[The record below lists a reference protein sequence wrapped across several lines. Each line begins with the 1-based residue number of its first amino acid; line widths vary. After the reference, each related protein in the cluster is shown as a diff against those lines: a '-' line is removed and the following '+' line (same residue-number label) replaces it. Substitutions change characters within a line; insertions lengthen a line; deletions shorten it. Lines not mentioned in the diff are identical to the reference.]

1 MRQTFSEV
9 KYLVS
14 TNITALNDGD
24 GINTTDTAVVVDSV
38 SDLQVGQI
46 ITMGTEDMKITA
58 ISASSPD
65 NTLTVT
71 RAQNGTTATS
81 HSDNA
86 VVSSEIWTDIQ
97 ITGANGNLTSAV
109 LSIVINDTYLAPRQA
124 QIVLMNNSTD
134 PTNDTAS
141 TAKGPFTGIFT
152 DFMRIR
158 IRESVTKRSMFFG
171 LVYDVQDR
179 FDKKFGMLI
188 QLTCKDPLALLA
200 DKDTVDAIGFT
211 IDTSVNANQRVVPT
225 TSGITI
231 NNNTRL
237 WSQAISAR
245 SGLIGSMLAV
255 FSPNYLELGGF
266 GEGTLDRLGVELGP
280 STSGTTGFYS
290 DYMFTH
296 SPQKFFNSGAYRLS
310 GKNKKSVLK
319 HIYEI
324 AMGEPQSSTVYGSTA
339 QVYGFDYYAEPYFND
354 VKNTYDKSP
363 AFFNYF
369 VRGTRPNSAIDSTP
383 SHGLTVEQPTKG
395 TELSGQV
402 QPMTDFK
409 FNKPKTE
416 VYTEAIVSYRESSTV
431 AGGIQ
436 SSVKNTVVMEML
448 EINAWANPTS
458 FDCTPND
465 TANTASAKNELN
477 ISNGKGVGE
486 EQANTA
492 EWLEVDIG
500 SSTYKTIARIQWLD
514 RTSGTINDATP
525 AYVLISEIQ
534 PELDTKF
541 FLPGTVW
548 RGKTNTSSTFT
559 IKSRVTKQ
567 LDGISKP
574 LRVNSAYK
582 EPRAIREQVASLL
595 LRSRTSSQRGKFTVH
610 NRPEYYFDN
619 SPSAV
624 ANLTLNSIDTQTTI
638 TLTGFSG
645 TNPSNKHGFRP
656 GHTLVKLDS
665 NGNPTTTYG
674 NAFNVFTHASA
685 GGQAQVILNTGS
697 ITTDDT
703 VRYYVPVRAGDL
715 VYVKNN
721 PINIAGKFLV
731 TNTKFVEE
739 EGKQRTS
746 YDVVEYGTDISGDFA
761 PNIMSNIAS
770 KASVDEK
777 AADEDKDVAEWLP
790 DKPLFTGVF
799 YVDTNS
805 ASPPTDNDGD
815 KVSWSA
821 GTLTFGNKTID
832 IDADNTGETDVM
844 IDASAGN
851 TSQSARTLNAGVEY
865 IIYYPGS
872 GSVFKCIRKA
882 AYRNVES
889 DNNLIVASCSAETE
903 TGTGAKFEVY
913 IDIDNSKVQT
923 GAGYSG
929 DGTIKFGGTPFNVTA
944 DRIAYGAI
952 LNASGTGALE
962 NPNILSGV
970 GSGALADDDKLL
982 LWDTSSNSWA
992 IVALSDLKTYVNA

>member
-1 MRQTFSEV
+1 MPTQTFSEV
-9 KYLVS
+9 QYLVS
-14 TNITALNDGD
+14 TNMTALNDAD
-24 GINTTDTAVVVDSV
+24 HINTTDTAVVVDDA

-46 ITMGTEDMKITA
+46 ITLDSEDMKITD
-58 ISASSPD
+58 INT

-71 RAQNGTTATS
+71 RAQNGTTAAS
-81 HSDNA
+81 HNDNT
-86 VVSSEIWTDIQ
+86 VVSSEIWTAIQ
-97 ITGANGNLTSAV
+97 IAGTTTPAV
-109 LSIVINDTYLAPRQA
+109 LSVQIDDTYLSPRRA
-124 QIVLMNNSTD
+124 TIVILNNSTD

-141 TAKGPFTGIFT
+141 TAKGPFTDIFT
-152 DFMRIR
+152 DFMRVR
-158 IRESVTKRSMFFG
+158 IRESVTKRSLFYG
-171 LVYDVQDR
+171 LIYQLEDR
-179 FDKKFGMLI
+179 YDKKFGMVI
-188 QLTCKDPLALLA
+188 QLVCYDPLALLA
-200 DKDTVDAIGFT
+200 DKDTVDALGFT
-211 IDTSVNANQRVVPT
+211 IDISENVNQRVVPT
-225 TSGITI
+225 TSTI
-231 NNNTRL
+231 NNSTRL
-237 WSQAISAR
+237 WSQAVSAR
-245 SGLIGSMLAV
+245 TGLIGSMLAV

-266 GEGTLDRLGVELGP
+266 GEGTIDRLGATLGV
-280 STSGTTGFYS
+280 TSGTTNFYS
-290 DYMFTH
+290 DHMFTH
-296 SPQKFFNSGAYRLS
+296 SVQKFFNSGAYRLS
-310 GKNKKSVLK
+310 GKNKKTVLK
-319 HIYEI
+319 HIQEI
-324 AMGEPQSSTVYGSTA
+324 ASTEPTVDDVAWAGTSTP

-395 TELSGQV
+395 TTFSGQV
-402 QPMTDFK
+402 QAIHDFN
-409 FNKPKTE
+409 FSQPKTE
-416 VYTEAIVSYRESSTV
+416 VYTEAIVKYRESSTV

-458 FDCTPND
+458 FACTPND
-465 TANTASAKNELN
+465 TANTASVKNELN

-486 EQANTA
+486 AQANTS

-500 SSTYKTIARIQWLD
+500 SSTYKTIARIQMLD
-514 RTSGTINDATP
+514 RTSGTINDANP

-534 PELDTKF
+534 PEIDTKF

-559 IKSRVTKQ
+559 IKSRITKQ

-595 LRSRTSSQRGKFTVH
+595 LRSRTSSKRGRFTVYD
-610 NRPEYYFDN
+610 RPEFYFDN

-624 ANLTLNSIDTQTTI
+624 ATATLNSIDTQTTI
-638 TLTGFSG
+638 TLSGFSG
-645 TNPSNKHGFRP
+645 TNPSAKHGFRA
-656 GHTLVKLDS
+656 GHSLVKLDS
-665 NGNPTTTYG
+665 DGNLTTTYG
-674 NAFNVFTHASA
+674 NAFNVFTHAST
-685 GGQAQVILNTGS
+685 GGTVQVILNTGS

-715 VYVKNN
+715 VYVKNA
-721 PINIAGKFLV
+721 PLDIAGKFIV
-731 TNTKFVEE
+731 TNTKYMEE
-739 EGKQRTS
+739 EGVSYTS
-746 YDVVEYGTDISGDFA
+746 YNVVEYETDISGDFA
-761 PNIMSNIAS
+761 PNLLSNFAS
-770 KASVDEK
+770 KVELDEK
-777 AADEDKDVAEWLP
+777 ASDEDKDLAEWLP

-821 GTLTFGNKTID
+821 GTLTFGNKTVD

-882 AYRNVES
+882 AYRNAED

-913 IDIDNSKVQT
+913 VDIDNSKVQT
-923 GAGYSG
+923 GAGHGG

-962 NPNILSGV
+962 NPNILSGL

-982 LWDTSSNSWA
+982 IWDTSSSSWA
-992 IVALSDLKTYVNA
+992 VVALSDLKTYVNA